1 MSSLNRTAKSVSS
14 PSDDDVVIVC
24 ALRTA
29 ITRAKKGGFK
39 DTPIEE
45 LLDTVL
51 RGVLEKSRIKPDL
64 VEEVTVGTVCS
75 PSGGAMVSRMAVLS
89 AGFPIT
95 TSVSTVN
102 RQCSSGLQAVAS
114 VAHAIKAGDIDI
126 GIGAGVESMTKH
138 YMVPGMLPESFSE
151 RVSSANKAA
160 QDTMLPMGMTS
171 DTVAAEFKVSR
182 EKQDQFAA
190 LSHSRALKAQKDGLF
205 KDEIV
210 PAKVLFDGNTIVVT
224 DDDGIRPG
232 TTPEKL
238 AKLRPAFG
246 AEGTTTAGNAS
257 QVSDGASAVLLMRRS
272 IAKKLGL
279 KPIAKFV
286 CSAVVGVPPHI
297 MGVGPAFAIPAAL
310 KKAGLTVADVDIF
323 EINEAFASQSI
334 YCVEKLKIPIEKVN
348 VKGGAIALGHPLGCT
363 GSRQIATLLPELK
376 RQGKKVGVTSMCIGT
391 GMGMASV
398 IYSEQ

>member
-1 MSSLNRTAKSVSS
+1 MSLNRVAKSVSS
-14 PSDDDVVIVC
+14 QNDDDVVIVC

-51 RGVLEKSRIKPDL
+51 RGVLKKSGIKPDL

-75 PSGGAMVSRMAVLS
+75 PSGGAMVSRMAVLA
-89 AGFPIT
+89 AGFPINT
-95 TSVSTVN
+95 AVSTVN
-102 RQCSSGLQAVAS
+102 RQCSSGLQACAS
-114 VAHAIKAGDIDI
+114 IAHAIKAGDIDI

-151 RVSSANKAA
+151 RVSSANKGA

-171 DTVAAEFKVSR
+171 DTVAKEFNVSR

-190 LSHSRALKAQKDGLF
+190 LSHANALKAQKQGWF

-210 PAKVLFDGNTIVVT
+210 PANVLVDGNPTVI
-224 DDDGIRPG
+224 DQDDGIRPG

-238 AKLRPAFG
+238 AKLRAAFG
-246 AEGTTTAGNAS
+246 EGGTTTAGNAS

-279 KPIAKFV
+279 KPLAKWV
-286 CSAVVGVPPHI
+286 SSAVVGVPPHI
-297 MGVGPAFAIPAAL
+297 MGVGPAYAIPAAL
-310 KKAGLTVADVDIF
+310 KKAGASVQDVDLF

-348 VKGGAIALGHPLGCT
+348 PKGGAIALGHP
-363 GSRQIATLLPELK
+363 RNLLL
-376 RQGKKVGVTSMCIGT
+376 M
-391 GMGMASV
+391 
-398 IYSEQ
+398 